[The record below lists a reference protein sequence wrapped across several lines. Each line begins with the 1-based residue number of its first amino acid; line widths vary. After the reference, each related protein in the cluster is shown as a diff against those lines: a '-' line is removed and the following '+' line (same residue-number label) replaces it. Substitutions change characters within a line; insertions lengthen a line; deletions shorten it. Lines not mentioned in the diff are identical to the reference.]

1 MSAIGP
7 PMSVGAV
14 GRSSLGLLRS
24 STGEITSNELSITL
38 PSDWGAVEQATSAVV
53 MDARRANFDTREARI
68 GQMIA
73 HRVRDFESIGSE
85 LCAWYVFS
93 RMTPPKEP
101 PYRGLTNRPDGTAV
115 LPAKT
120 LAQYRPAHRG
130 IVVAVVGSI
139 WFGAVILTVL
149 GKLLGVPLLGPLMAL
164 LLFVGIFRVLRRRT
178 VAMVRA
184 IEDSSALIARHEFDR
199 AAEQLDTVATPFGTN
214 SLLQAAI
221 VHNRAV
227 IESMRGNLDNAVLLF
242 NPLLNTAPMKNP
254 FAPLNDPTHANLA
267 LAYALLDRA
276 KDAREALA
284 KITGKGSQL
293 QQIGV
298 NRTVCSAR
306 LRLGETKEV
315 IALYAN
321 QCNEWEHTLPVAS
334 MRVTA
339 LLRAFALSE
348 QSPQETRTP
357 EQEREIAQWL
367 TYAGQPDRAATESF
381 LLHWPQFRAFVHERE
396 VSFR

>member
-1 MSAIGP
+1 
-7 PMSVGAV
+7 
-14 GRSSLGLLRS
+14 
-24 STGEITSNELSITL
+24 
-38 PSDWGAVEQATSAVV
+38 
-53 MDARRANFDTREARI
+53 
-68 GQMIA
+68 MIA
-73 HRVRDFESIGSE
+73 QRVPDFESIGSE

-130 IVVAVVGSI
+130 MLAVVAVSVWGTIAVLSFVGQ
-139 WFGAVILTVL
+139 
-149 GKLLGVPLLGPLMAL
+149 LLGVPLLGALMGF
-164 LLFVGIFRVLRRRT
+164 LLFVGLFRVLRRRT

-214 SLLQAAI
+214 ALLQAGI

-227 IESMRGNLDNAVLLF
+227 IELMRGNLENAVRLF
-242 NPLLNTAPMKNP
+242 NPLLNTAPMNNP

-298 NRTVCSAR
+298 NRAVCSAR

-315 IALYAN
+315 IALYTDQWN
-321 QCNEWEHTLPVAS
+321 DWEHTLPVAS

-381 LLHWPQFRAFVHERE
+381 LLHWPQFRAFVQERE